1 MITYF
6 RLGGQ
11 HRLKEILVSKRG
23 GGLSSY
29 IDSGLEKL

>member
-1 MITYF
+1 MITYL

-11 HRLKEILVSKRG
+11 HRLKEILVNKCG
-23 GGLSSY
+23 GVLSSY